1 MELMGSGESPEGA
14 EFEVLSEAECRRL
27 LDTETLGRVAF
38 VFDGRPQIFPV
49 NYAFDDGVVVF
60 RTSAGLKL
68 ERGPYTYAAFEVDHV
83 DRATGVAWSVVV
95 QGTAHDITDTIDT
108 RSERLRQVLVKP
120 VAPGDRSDWMGIYAD
135 RITGRRFK
143 LPA

>member
-1 MELMGSGESPEGA
+1 MGSSESPEDA
-14 EFEVLSEAECRRL
+14 ELEVLSEAECRRL
-27 LDTETLGRVAF
+27 LETDTLGRVAF

-83 DRATGVAWSVVV
+83 DRESGVAWSVVV
-95 QGTAHDITDTIDT
+95 QGTAHDITETIDI
-108 RSERLRQVLVKP
+108 RSERLRHLMVKSL
-120 VAPGDRSDWMGIYAD
+120 APGARSDWMGVYASS
-135 RITGRRFK
+135 ITGRRFK